1 MEPSVISALIAL
13 GGSGIGTFAG
23 IITSGKLT
31 DYRLRELEKKVEKHN
46 DLVDR
51 IYLLED
57 RMNLYDEK
65 NKVVNHRISD
75 LEARQ
80 NEV

>member
-13 GGSGIGTFAG
+13 GGSVIGTFAG

>member
-13 GGSGIGTFAG
+13 GGSVIGTFAG

-80 NEV
+80 K